1 VTDGAVLVVDHQT
14 NQVVAWVNGG
24 GFSPEQP
31 GGAIDAV
38 TSPRQPG
45 STLKPFLYAL
55 ALERGWNAAT
65 LIDDSALAQPVGF
78 GLHTFHNYS
87 RHHYGPLRLRDA
99 LGNSLNIPAV
109 RTVDFVGRRTFL
121 ERLHDLGFASL
132 GEPDDYYGEGLALGN
147 GEVTLFELVGAYA
160 TLARGGIYTPVAMV
174 FDDTFPTGPSR
185 RIFSEEVSTLLAS
198 ILSDPE
204 ARRLEFGD
212 GHLLRFPVQ
221 TAVKTGTSSHHRDA
235 WALGF
240 SYRHTVGVWMGNLDR
255 EPTQEVTGSIGPA
268 LVLRAI
274 FSELNRDRD
283 SEPLPLSRRLQAVTI
298 CRSTGKRAAPE
309 CPSLVEWFE
318 ARNVPAATCSAHG
331 GGSEGERTAH
341 DSAAGPAGPIRLTRP
356 TPGLQLALDPRIPD
370 ELEVFPFMLPEML
383 RPIRTEWLVDG
394 RVAGLTGK
402 GEQRFI
408 WPLSRG
414 EHTALARVWLPG
426 SREAVETRPVAF
438 RVK

>member
-1 VTDGAVLVVDHQT
+1 
-14 NQVVAWVNGG
+14 
-24 GFSPEQP
+24 
-31 GGAIDAV
+31 
-38 TSPRQPG
+38 
-45 STLKPFLYAL
+45 
-55 ALERGWNAAT
+55 
-65 LIDDSALAQPVGF
+65 VGF

-87 RHHYGPLRLRDA
+87 RHHYGPLRLREA

-121 ERLHDLGFASL
+121 ERLHGLGFASL
-132 GEPDDYYGEGLALGN
+132 VEPADYYGDGLALGN
-147 GEVTLFELVGAYA
+147 GEVTLLELVGAYA
-160 TLARGGIYTPVAMV
+160 TLARGGVYTPVAMV
-174 FDDTFPTGPSR
+174 FDDTSPPAPSR
-185 RIFSEEVSTLLAS
+185 RIFSEEVSTLIAS

-212 GHLLRFPVQ
+212 GYLLRFPVQ

-235 WALGF
+235 WAIGF
-240 SYRHTVGVWMGNLDR
+240 SHRHTVGVWMGNLDR

-268 LVLRAI
+268 LVLRAV
-274 FSELNRDRD
+274 FSELNRHGE

-298 CRSTGKRAAPE
+298 CRATGKRAAPE

-318 ARNVPAATCSAHG
+318 ARTIPAATCPVHG
-331 GGSEGERTAH
+331 GARQGERTAP
-341 DSAAGPAGPIRLTRP
+341 DSLEAPGGALRLTRP
-356 TPGLQLALDPRIPD
+356 TSGLQLAMDPRIPD
-370 ELEVFPFMLPEML
+370 DLEVFPFMLPETT

-394 RVAGLTGK
+394 RVAGRTGK
-402 GEQRFI
+402 GEQRFL

-426 SREAVETRPVAF
+426 SREAVETRPVTF